1 MSEELLS
8 KNLLVIAPNFSTPIM
23 EETLSVK
30 PYFSS
35 VYVLIPQPLFPRVL
49 LRVPN
54 IRERYLWVSLAYP
67 NHTEF
72 YNTKIRFLHPKS
84 LVLPFGFMRKRSL
97 QFFSISSL
105 RKVGKSALKFNLMHA
120 HRLDYG
126 YIGVKLKE
134 RYNTPLVITT
144 HGSDV
149 YDFPWKGNYEYSLA
163 RFILRNVDHVIAITR
178 NESELILSLGYRSNK
193 ISVIP
198 NPVDVNVFRPISQ
211 LKSRSLLNLPFQKKI
226 ILTVGTLTEMKGHI
240 YLIDAMKLIS
250 KIRDDVML
258 VIVGS
263 GPLKNLLLTKVKK
276 LGLNGKV
283 FMVGEKPHNEIPLW
297 LNASDLFVLSSI
309 NEGLPSSIL
318 EAVACGKPV
327 VATRV
332 GGISDVISSSDVGVL
347 VEPKDTYALAQAIL
361 EALDRKWD
369 FEIIR
374 ENARKYSIRN
384 VVNQILQVYQR
395 VLSS

>member
-1 MSEELLS
+1 
-8 KNLLVIAPNFSTPIM
+8 
-23 EETLSVK
+23 
-30 PYFSS
+30 
-35 VYVLIPQPLFPRVL
+35 VLIPQPLFPRVL

-67 NHTEF
+67 NHIGF

-97 QFFSISSL
+97 QFFSRSSL

-178 NESELILSLGYRSNK
+178 NEFELLLSLGCQSNK

-211 LKSRSLLNLPFQKKI
+211 LKSRSLLNLPLQKKI
-226 ILTVGTLTEMKGHI
+226 ILTVGTLTEVKGHI

-250 KIRDDVML
+250 KIRGDVVL

-263 GPLKNLLLTKVKK
+263 GPLKNLLSAKVKK

-283 FMVGEKPHNEIPLW
+283 FIVGEKPHNEIPLW

-318 EAVACGKPV
+318 EAIACGKPV

-332 GGISDVISSSDVGVL
+332 GGIPDIISSSDVGIL

-361 EALDRKWD
+361 EALDRKWE

-384 VVNQILQVYQR
+384 VVNQILQVYQQ